1 MEKITI
7 LVGRSARE
15 LAEPNMRGVEEGLK
29 ERKIDI
35 TKIDNERLVLET
47 KYTRTAFIY
56 DISQQPLNGVEADA
70 IFGTGR
76 FKEQLAS
83 YLKKHKP
90 YDNDVGLIDYIEKE
104 EINGQFREACES
116 FDKCV
121 KDSIN
126 TKIGKTL
133 HEAAAE
139 SIKEANPESLYPKQI
154 YISTARTT
162 GKTEFQRYIEDAINN
177 KHLVDYIRDDVY
189 NTKRLWRTMMNSTYG
204 TMRNPAKLPTIKN
217 VIFNNPATIVFWA
230 DGTKTVVQAI
240 EGDIYDPE
248 KGLAMAMCKKM
259 LGNKHEYY
267 NTFKHW
273 LKKCKE

>member
-1 MEKITI
+1 MEKVTI
-7 LVGRSARE
+7 LVGRLDRE
-15 LAEPNMRGVEEGLK
+15 LAELNMHGVEEGLK

-35 TKIDNERLVLET
+35 TRIDNDRLVLET

-56 DISQQPLNGVEADA
+56 DISQQPLNGVKADA

-76 FKEQLAS
+76 YKEQLAS

-90 YDNDVGLIDYIEKE
+90 YDNDIGLTDYIVKAELDGK
-104 EINGQFREACES
+104 FREACEAC
-116 FDKCV
+116 DTTIRN
-121 KDSIN
+121 SIN
-126 TKIGKTL
+126 TKIGKAL
-133 HEAAAE
+133 REAADE
-139 SIKEANPESLYPKQI
+139 SIKEVHPKPLYPKQI
-154 YISTARTT
+154 YISTSQSTV
-162 GKTEFQRYIEDAINN
+162 KTSFMKEWERYLHENGFF
-177 KHLVDYIRDDVY
+177 DYINMDCDITY
-189 NTKRLWRTMMNSTYG
+189 NLWRKTNMNNTP
-204 TMRNPAKLPTIKN
+204 TKKPLPDIKN

-273 LKKCKE
+273 LKKCKEK